1 MTQNTTAAGSQ
12 PAAVSH
18 ADTAFAS
25 MNDYSTGSN
34 PYAGPYFL
42 ARLLA
47 NLPVDEAS
55 LNGIGSPWEG
65 LGKQLVPM
73 PPENRL
79 NQFEAVM
86 AKEPYHEAIRQAIFS
101 IDPLGSLPV
110 PPDMPAVDFPSLPGG
125 VHPAGSW
132 RDYETG
138 KWLKD
143 YCRFSCQAAPM
154 SDPAFHLST
163 GLFLLSTVVARRV
176 YLQAGIHRIYP
187 NLYQLIVAESTLY
200 HKTTAIRIG
209 ETLLKQAGLDT
220 FLLASRQ
227 TPESL
232 VAELGT
238 IRPSTFESWD
248 TAEKKRWLDERA
260 FSAQRGWLMD
270 EASHLLDSFNRD
282 YTAGLLPL
290 VLSLFDCPDREVS
303 QTVGRGRQTVK
314 DAYLSYLGATTPSA
328 VSSHIERSAHWSNGL
343 WARFAMITPQKQI
356 PDWRFFPNNIQI
368 PQDLITRLVNLAKKA
383 LPVPKVKE
391 TAGDVQVETP
401 QAVPV
406 TLHSDVYAAWEAY
419 AKALGYDMLLQGD
432 IDRRLYPSY
441 GRLYISAMKVAM
453 LLAVSDWASRPDRE
467 EAPCVSLDHWYQ
479 GQSIAEIWRESVH
492 RLLNEFSAGDERGQ
506 EDGLMRVL
514 KRAGSNGM
522 TAREIGLMIHQKR
535 EGVETLL
542 LGLEQDGLVE
552 RVPNNGRRAITYRL
566 AMKV

>member
-12 PAAVSH
+12 PAAVYH
-18 ADTAFAS
+18 ADTAFVS
-25 MNDYSTGSN
+25 MNDYSTGLN
-34 PYAGPYFL
+34 PYAGPYYL

-55 LNGIGSPWEG
+55 LNGSGSPWEG
-65 LGKQLVPM
+65 LGKHLVCI

-79 NQFEAVM
+79 GQFETMM

-101 IDPLGSLPV
+101 MDPLGDLPV
-110 PPDMPAVDFPSLPGG
+110 PPDLPSVDFPSLPNC
-125 VHPAGSW
+125 VYPAGSW
-132 RDYETG
+132 RAYETG

-143 YCRFSCQAAPM
+143 YCLFSCRAAPM

-163 GLFLLSTVVARRV
+163 GLFLLSTVVARRT

-209 ETLLKQAGLDT
+209 EVLLKQAGLDT

-248 TAEKKRWLDERA
+248 AAEKKRWLDERA

-356 PDWRFFPNNIQI
+356 PDWRFFPNDIQI

-383 LPVPKVKE
+383 LPVPRVKE

-406 TLHSDVYAAWEAY
+406 TLQPEVYAAWEAY
-419 AKALGYDMLLQGD
+419 AKALGYDMLLQGE

-441 GRLYISAMKVAM
+441 GRLYVSAMKVAM
-453 LLAVSDWASRPDRE
+453 LLAVSDWASTVRIARRLPASAWITGIRANRSLRP
-467 EAPCVSLDHWYQ
+467 
-479 GQSIAEIWRESVH
+479 G
-492 RLLNEFSAGDERGQ
+492 G
-506 EDGLMRVL
+506 
-514 KRAGSNGM
+514 RASTGC
-522 TAREIGLMIHQKR
+522 
-535 EGVETLL
+535 
-542 LGLEQDGLVE
+542 
-552 RVPNNGRRAITYRL
+552 
-566 AMKV
+566 

>member
-12 PAAVSH
+12 PAAVHH
-18 ADTAFAS
+18 AETAFVS
-25 MNDYSTGSN
+25 MNDYSTGLN
-34 PYAGPYFL
+34 PFAGPFYL

-47 NLPVDEAS
+47 NLPVVEES
-55 LNGIGSPWEG
+55 LVGIGSPWEA
-65 LGKQLVPM
+65 LARQLLAV
-73 PPENRL
+73 PPEERL
-79 NQFEAVM
+79 GQFEARM
-86 AKEPYHEAIRQAIFS
+86 SQEPYHEAIRQAIFS
-101 IDPLGSLPV
+101 MDPLGELPV
-110 PPDMPAVDFPSLPGG
+110 PADMPVVNFPPLPAS
-125 VHPAGSW
+125 VRPAGNW
-132 RDYETG
+132 IDYDTG
-138 KWLKD
+138 KWLKGF
-143 YCRFSCQAAPM
+143 CSFSGRAAPM

-163 GLFLLSTVVARRV
+163 GLFLLSTAVARRV

-200 HKTTAIRIG
+200 HKTTALRIG
-209 ETLLKQAGLDT
+209 EALLKQAGLDT

-238 IRPSTFESWD
+238 IRPSTFEAWD
-248 TAEKKRWLDERA
+248 AAEKKRWLDERA

-270 EASHLLDSFNRD
+270 EASQLLDSFNRD

-328 VSSHIERSAHWSNGL
+328 VASHIERGAHWSNGL

-356 PDWRFFPNNIQI
+356 PDWRFFPNDIQI
-368 PQDLITRLVNLAKKA
+368 PKDLIIQLVNLAKRA

-391 TAGDVQVETP
+391 TVGDVQVETP
-401 QAVPV
+401 PAIAV
-406 TLHSDVYAAWEAY
+406 TLQPEVYAAWEAY

-441 GRLYISAMKVAM
+441 GRLYVSAMKVAM
-453 LLAVSDWASRPDRE
+453 LLATSDWASQADRG
-467 EAPCVSLDHWYQ
+467 ADPCVSLDHWYQ

-492 RLLNEFSAGDERGQ
+492 RLLNEFSAGDERNQ

-514 KRAGSNGM
+514 KRAGPTGM
-522 TAREIGLMIHQKR
+522 TAREIGLMVHQKR
-535 EGVETLL
+535 ENVETLL

-566 AMKV
+566 ALKV